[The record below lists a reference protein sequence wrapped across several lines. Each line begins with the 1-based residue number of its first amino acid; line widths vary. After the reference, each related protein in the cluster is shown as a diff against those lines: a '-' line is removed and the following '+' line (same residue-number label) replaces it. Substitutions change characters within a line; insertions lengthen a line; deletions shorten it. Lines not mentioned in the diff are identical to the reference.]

1 MEENMPI
8 VMILYYIISI
18 SLLGLLTW
26 NFMREKESVT
36 DMLLYLIV
44 AIPFILR
51 VLRVK

>member
-1 MEENMPI
+1 MSV

-18 SLLGLLTW
+18 SLIGLLIW
-26 NFMREKESVT
+26 NFIREKESVT

-44 AIPFILR
+44 AIPFVLR